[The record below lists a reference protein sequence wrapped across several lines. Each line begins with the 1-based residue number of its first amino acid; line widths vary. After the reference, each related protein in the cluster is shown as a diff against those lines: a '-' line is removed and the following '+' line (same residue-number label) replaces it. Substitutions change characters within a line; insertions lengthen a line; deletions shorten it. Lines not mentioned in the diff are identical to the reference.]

1 MAIITKIPP
10 VNHASTWRAAPFW
23 WSSTTHNGRAIIN
36 NTKYKLIMKGRIQC
50 RHWWRKSMVIT
61 YDKPINRSHTCNFTR
76 KPQSSLTPW
85 PSCDLSWIFH
95 SFSSAM
101 FMSCDYKNIWGSC
114 FIATDSTH
122 PPNEVLH
129 KPLKHSLR
137 FICLS
142 HQVKKF
148 SYIYIIISMQLWW
161 NRQFWD
167 VRSLL
172 ITGAKLFGNE
182 TSTAVIAKQT
192 SVCLTETLI
201 VKVEILTH
209 DHDLR
214 FTFELFQVR

>member
-1 MAIITKIPP
+1 MIYHGFSIAFRLPCLCHVITKIFGVP
-10 VNHASTWRAAPFW
+10 VLSLQIQPTP
-23 WSSTTHNGRAIIN
+23 
-36 NTKYKLIMKGRIQC
+36 RI
-50 RHWWRKSMVIT
+50 
-61 YDKPINRSHTCNFTR
+61 
-76 KPQSSLTPW
+76 
-85 PSCDLSWIFH
+85 
-95 SFSSAM
+95 
-101 FMSCDYKNIWGSC
+101 G
-114 FIATDSTH
+114 ATV
-122 PPNEVLH
+122 EVLH

>member
-1 MAIITKIPP
+1 MSPLVKEI
-10 VNHASTWRAAPFW
+10 H
-23 WSSTTHNGRAIIN
+23 G
-36 NTKYKLIMKGRIQC
+36 
-50 RHWWRKSMVIT
+50 
-61 YDKPINRSHTCNFTR
+61 YDKPINRSYTCNFTR

-122 PPNEVLH
+122 PPNWCNSGGVAQTFKAFTEIHLP
-129 KPLKHSLR
+129 KPPSKEI
-137 FICLS
+137 FI
-142 HQVKKF
+142 
-148 SYIYIIISMQLWW
+148 YIYIIISMQLWW
-161 NRQFWD
+161 IRQFWD

>member
-1 MAIITKIPP
+1 MTPLVKEI
-10 VNHASTWRAAPFW
+10 H
-23 WSSTTHNGRAIIN
+23 G
-36 NTKYKLIMKGRIQC
+36 
-50 RHWWRKSMVIT
+50 
-61 YDKPINRSHTCNFTR
+61 YDKPINRSYTCNFTR

-114 FIATDSTH
+114 LSLQIQPTPRIGATV
-122 PPNEVLH
+122 EVLH

>member
-1 MAIITKIPP
+1 MTVLWSIAFRLPCLCHVITKIFGVP
-10 VNHASTWRAAPFW
+10 VLSLQIQPTPELVQQWRCC
-23 WSSTTHNGRAIIN
+23 TNL
-36 NTKYKLIMKGRIQC
+36 LI
-50 RHWWRKSMVIT
+50 
-61 YDKPINRSHTCNFTR
+61 
-76 KPQSSLTPW
+76 
-85 PSCDLSWIFH
+85 
-95 SFSSAM
+95 
-101 FMSCDYKNIWGSC
+101 
-114 FIATDSTH
+114 
-122 PPNEVLH
+122 
-129 KPLKHSLR
+129 KHSLR

-148 SYIYIIISMQLWW
+148 SYIYIIMSMQLWW

>member
-1 MAIITKIPP
+1 MIYHGFSIAFRLPCLCHVITKIFGVPVLSLQIQPTPRIGATVEGVAQTFKAFTEIHLPKPP
-10 VNHASTWRAAPFW
+10 
-23 WSSTTHNGRAIIN
+23 
-36 NTKYKLIMKGRIQC
+36 
-50 RHWWRKSMVIT
+50 RKE
-61 YDKPINRSHTCNFTR
+61 
-76 KPQSSLTPW
+76 
-85 PSCDLSWIFH
+85 IF
-95 SFSSAM
+95 
-101 FMSCDYKNIWGSC
+101 I
-114 FIATDSTH
+114 
-122 PPNEVLH
+122 
-129 KPLKHSLR
+129 
-137 FICLS
+137 
-142 HQVKKF
+142 
-148 SYIYIIISMQLWW
+148 YIYIIISMQLWW